1 MYADLLKYFAI
12 ALLVQVVLLLL
23 AGAMAYGLLQYES
36 NAFMLPVMIMF
47 IVYAWPLAP
56 FGFGGGFGII
66 LSAPLLIVVYS
77 LIFSVVK
84 IRLRDRNRR
93 A

>member
-12 ALLVQVVLLLL
+12 ALFVQVALLVL
-23 AGAMAYGLLQYES
+23 AGVATYGLLQHGS
-36 NAFMLPVMIMF
+36 TAGLLPPMIVF

-56 FGFGGGFGII
+56 FGFAGGFGII
-66 LSAPLLIVVYS
+66 LSAPVLVVVYS

-84 IRLRDRNRR
+84 IKLRDRYRK